1 MDALGIFATVAPMND
16 APLPMPDADG
26 SASDAERQLTVEL
39 VQRAMANDAITFD
52 ELDERFTA
60 IYQAESRAD
69 LAKVVADLP
78 QPPAPRPPARGH
90 LLPSS
95 SFSIFGDL
103 KLGGWVSVENDLQY
117 SAIFG
122 DIVIDLSS
130 AELPNEVRITTTS
143 LFGDTTVI
151 LPDGVRASVESMVLL
166 GDRKTDLAPAW
177 NGSPTVRIEARK
189 VFGDVKVY
197 SLSRVPEGPFR
208 KLWKAL
214 RSG

>member
-1 MDALGIFATVAPMND
+1 MND
-16 APLPMPDADG
+16 AQPMPDADG

-52 ELDERFTA
+52 ELDERFAA
-60 IYQAESRAD
+60 IYRAETRAE

-78 QPPAPRPPARGH
+78 QPPAPQPAIRGH

-95 SFSIFGDL
+95 SFALFGDL
-103 KLGGWVSVENDLQY
+103 KVGGWVAVESDMHY
-117 SAIFG
+117 GAIFG

-130 AELPNEVRITTTS
+130 AELPDDLRITTTS
-143 LFGDTTVI
+143 MFGNTTVI
-151 LPDGVRASVESMVLL
+151 LPDGVRASVESLVLL
-166 GDRKTDLAPAW
+166 GSRRTELAPAW
-177 NGSPTVRIEARK
+177 NGSSTVRITARK
-189 VFGDVKVY
+189 LFGDVKVY
-197 SLSRVPEGPFR
+197 SLSRVPDGPFR